1 MVFFFKQKTAYEM
14 RISDWSSDVCSSDL
28 GVGIGYGGIEL
39 DQRLAGADALAV
51 ADQYGV
57 DDPRR
62 AGLDQLDVVGGD
74 QLARRRGD
82 DVDPA
87 KGQPEQRGCEQA
99 KQGPGGDSRGR
110 RHRALDHFQRRGKEV
125 GLLDAQYPAR
135 PRALIVERVAN
146 RRPVARER
154 VHAAAPAWTPIWR

>member
-1 MVFFFKQKTAYEM
+1 MDTRFPYTTLFRSRLAG
-14 RISDWSSDVCSSDL
+14 RL
-28 GVGIGYGGIEL
+28 GFGIGYGGIEL

-87 KGQPEQRGCEQA
+87 KRSEE
-99 KQGPGGDSRGR
+99 R
-110 RHRALDHFQRRGKEV
+110 RVGKECV
-125 GLLDAQYPAR
+125 STCRSRWSPYPSKKTQTKKQR
-135 PRALIVERVAN
+135 ITVNTKNIL
-146 RRPVARER
+146 
-154 VHAAAPAWTPIWR
+154 